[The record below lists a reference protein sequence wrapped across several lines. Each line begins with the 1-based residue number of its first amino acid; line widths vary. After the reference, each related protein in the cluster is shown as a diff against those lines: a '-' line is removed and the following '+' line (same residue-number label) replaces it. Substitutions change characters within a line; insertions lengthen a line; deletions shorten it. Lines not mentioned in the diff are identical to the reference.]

1 MYSLLDIYRSNEKN
15 DVLGVIRTLYPDFDL
30 IGDKVFIKRKTKEK
44 KK

>member
-1 MYSLLDIYRSNEKN
+1 MNTLFDIYQSTEKN
-15 DVLGVIRTLYPDFDL
+15 DVLGVIRTLYPNYDM